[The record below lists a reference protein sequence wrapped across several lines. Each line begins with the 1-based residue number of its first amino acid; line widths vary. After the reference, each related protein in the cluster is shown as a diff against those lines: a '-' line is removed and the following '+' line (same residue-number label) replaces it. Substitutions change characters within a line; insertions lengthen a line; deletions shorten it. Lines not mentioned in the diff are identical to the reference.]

1 MTGPAI
7 IVFVLLVGLPVT
19 FMISGAIVA
28 VAIGQLFPDDDSTE
42 SPAG

>member
-28 VAIGQLFPDDDSTE
+28 VVIGQLFHDDDSTE
-42 SPAG
+42 SPAR